1 MFRFHKPLDTVTLFH
16 KASSPA
22 SMRVAA
28 LLKQVSAQATET
40 ATEDQASDHAAQSR
54 QHQQRAEFDLQ
65 ITEDAPT
72 PDQLQTILEYIGAPS
87 VGAVIKGARTPTD
100 ALKLY
105 KQKPDSFQWPL
116 VVDWN
121 NGRAAAGADESK
133 ILKMLNEL
141 NKEK

>member
-16 KASSPA
+16 KAGSPA

-28 LLKQVSAQATET
+28 LLKQVSAQATAT
-40 ATEDQASDHAAQSR
+40 ATEDQASDHSAQSA
-54 QHQQRAEFDLQ
+54 QQQQRAEFDLQ

-72 PDQLQTILEYIGAPS
+72 PDQLKTILEYIGAPS
-87 VGAVIKGARTPTD
+87 VGAVIKGARTEAE
-100 ALKLY
+100 ALRTF